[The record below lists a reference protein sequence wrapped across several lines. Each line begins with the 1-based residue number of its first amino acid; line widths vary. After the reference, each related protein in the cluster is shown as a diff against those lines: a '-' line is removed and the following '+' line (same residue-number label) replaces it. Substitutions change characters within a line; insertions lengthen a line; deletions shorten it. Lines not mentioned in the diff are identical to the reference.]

1 MVELVDTT
9 DLKSVDPKGR
19 AGSSPAPGTK
29 REIAAMRSPV
39 FGYLQDVKMTPSFL
53 TILLRSLCVG
63 FALMLISGCEPVQEQ
78 ILGTYLLDADRGC
91 SSCQATGPE
100 RMVFADDD
108 ISDGIPGAYR
118 FEFADGELHSGT
130 YDFLQVDTV
139 IAVILYPDSASSE
152 FALLVGETIRTDYRI
167 RRNAV
172 KERCNG
178 VFRDCVWN
186 RLD

>member
-1 MVELVDTT
+1 
-9 DLKSVDPKGR
+9 
-19 AGSSPAPGTK
+19 
-29 REIAAMRSPV
+29 MRSPV
-39 FGYLQDVKMTPSFL
+39 LGYLEEVKMTRPFL
-53 TILLRSLCVG
+53 TILERLLCVG
-63 FALMLISGCEPVQEQ
+63 FAIMLISGCEPVQEQ
-78 ILGTYLLDADRGC
+78 ILGTYLLDAERGC

-100 RMVFADDD
+100 RMVFDDD
-108 ISDGIPGAYR
+108 DLSDGIPGAYR
-118 FEFADGELHSGT
+118 FEFSTGELHSGT

-167 RRNAV
+167 SRNAV

-178 VFRDCVWN
+178 LLQDCVWK

>member
-1 MVELVDTT
+1 
-9 DLKSVDPKGR
+9 
-19 AGSSPAPGTK
+19 
-29 REIAAMRSPV
+29 MRSPV
-39 FGYLQDVKMTPSFL
+39 FGYLEDVKMTRSFR
-53 TILLRSLCVG
+53 TILQRLLCVG

-78 ILGTYLLDADRGC
+78 ILGTYLIDADRGC

-100 RMVFADDD
+100 RMVFDDDD
-108 ISDGIPGAYR
+108 ISD
-118 FEFADGELHSGT
+118 FADGELHSGT

-178 VFRDCVWN
+178 MFRDCVWN

>member
-1 MVELVDTT
+1 MKKAFENC
-9 DLKSVDPKGR
+9 
-19 AGSSPAPGTK
+19 PASDTK
-29 REIAAMRSPV
+29 REIATMRFSAV
-39 FGYLQDVKMTPSFL
+39 GYLQSVKMTRSFR
-53 TILLRSLCVG
+53 TILQRSLYVG
-63 FALMLISGCEPVQEQ
+63 FALMLIFGCEPVQEQ
-78 ILGTYLLDADRGC
+78 ILGTYLLDAERGC

-172 KERCNG
+172 KDRCNG

>member
-1 MVELVDTT
+1 MQ
-9 DLKSVDPKGR
+9 
-19 AGSSPAPGTK
+19 
-29 REIAAMRSPV
+29 SPV
-39 FGYLQDVKMTPSFL
+39 FGYIEHVKMKRLIPA
-53 TILLRSLCVG
+53 ILKWSLYVG
-63 FALMLISGCEPVQEQ
+63 FPLMLISGCDSIQEQ

-91 SSCQATGPE
+91 ASCRAAGPE
-100 RMVFADDD
+100 RMVFDDD
-108 ISDGIPGAYR
+108 DLSDGIPGAYR
-118 FEFADGELHSGT
+118 FEFSSGERHSGT

-178 VFRDCVWN
+178 VLRDCVWN

>member
-1 MVELVDTT
+1 MLRT
-9 DLKSVDPKGR
+9 DKVPLSFLT
-19 AGSSPAPGTK
+19 AK
-29 REIAAMRSPV
+29 REIATMRSPV
-39 FGYLQDVKMTPSFL
+39 FGYLEDVKMTRSFL
-53 TILLRSLCVG
+53 SILHRLLCLG
-63 FALMLISGCEPVQEQ
+63 FALMLLYGCKPVQER
-78 ILGTYLLDADRGC
+78 ILGIYLLDADRGC
-91 SSCQATGPE
+91 SSCKATGPE

-139 IAVILYPDSASSE
+139 IAVVLYPDSASSE

-178 VFRDCVWN
+178 VFSDCVWK

>member
-1 MVELVDTT
+1 MKAFERCL
-9 DLKSVDPKGR
+9 
-19 AGSSPAPGTK
+19 APGAE
-29 REIAAMRSPV
+29 REIITMRPSV
-39 FGYLQDVKMTPSFL
+39 FGYLEDVKMTRSFL
-53 TILLRSLCVG
+53 TILQRSLCVG

-130 YDFLQVDTV
+130 CL
-139 IAVILYPDSASSE
+139 LYTSPSPRDRQKSRMPSSA
-152 FALLVGETIRTDYRI
+152 
-167 RRNAV
+167 
-172 KERCNG
+172 
-178 VFRDCVWN
+178 
-186 RLD
+186 